1 MNYFTRIQEP
11 IFLTYYFVVN
21 KAKGRISKW
30 VFRENKARQI
40 FWKTNI
46 SYPLIPIRKCA
57 YQAVRNVRFSE
68 NLACLVFLKHPFWDS
83 PFCLISD
90 ELCRFEHFQN
100 FLKSSL
106 STLALK
112 YARNRKL
119 SYLVEYR
126 ILFIWGLFRKN
137 WWSNWIS
144 HTCVIFVWIYIYL
157 YSKYLQ

>member
-1 MNYFTRIQEP
+1 MFFWWRVAEKDFPKWFGCVQVTSNSSVIRQ
-11 IFLTYYFVVN
+11 
-21 KAKGRISKW
+21 KGDL
-30 VFRENKARQI
+30 
-40 FWKTNI
+40 KTGV
-46 SYPLIPIRKCA
+46 SRK
-57 YQAVRNVRFSE
+57 QSTLNVRFSE